1 MKNSNNKA
9 TEINLLSYDEKL
21 DFILTNY
28 TQLKEENPSLLAEL
42 LVSIG
47 GTLENR
53 GMRNSFTKRWMEE
66 ASHIDP
72 ENETAFV
79 YLSHFR
85 LLEKE

>member
-53 GMRNSFTKRWMEE
+53 GMRNSFTKRWMREQ
-66 ASHIDP
+66 AI
-72 ENETAFV
+72 
-79 YLSHFR
+79 LIQKMKQR
-85 LLEKE
+85 LYI